1 MSIQSLILEM
11 LHKEVAPAMGCTE
24 PVAIA
29 LAVSK
34 ARELAGLNPSDTVNL
49 DRITLHLS
57 PNVFKNGLAVG
68 IPGTSEVGLMIA
80 AGLGHTTGESAHGLE
95 LFKTVTA
102 GAIESAKALI
112 ATGKVSIHLKDTEEK
127 IWIEAWVEG
136 SGRFGHTILQ
146 GRHDQF
152 IHLSSHEG
160 ILHDVTL
167 LSEKKSDLNPLY
179 DMPLIGLIRSIE
191 SIPHSDLSWLLE
203 GIDMNRKVAEHGIHH
218 LDGMG
223 VGHTLHKN
231 LKNGLIS
238 KDLMG
243 WSMTLTASASDA
255 RMAGVSL
262 PVMSS
267 NGSGNNGLTALLPL
281 AAYADLFEVEDQA
294 LAKAAA
300 ISHTVNSVIKHHIGR
315 LSALCGCGVAAGTGA
330 AVAIAWLMHSD
341 DKVLDSVIQNMIANT
356 TGMVCDGAKV
366 GCALKLATSASA
378 AVQSALLA
386 VSGVN
391 VPSDNGIIGTSCDES
406 LANLAILSKKAMPT
420 VDRVLLEVMLTQS
433 RTV

>member
-1 MSIQSLILEM
+1 MSIQELILEI
-11 LHKEVAPAMGCTE
+11 LKKEVAPAMGCTE

-34 ARELAGLNPSDTVNL
+34 AREMAGLNINDHTKL
-49 DRITLHLS
+49 KQITLHLS

-68 IPGTSEVGLMIA
+68 IPGTEEVGLMIA
-80 AGLGHTTGESAHGLE
+80 AGLGFTAGESHHGLE
-95 LFKTVTA
+95 LFKTVTPTNL
-102 GAIESAKALI
+102 ESAKALI
-112 ATGKVSIHLKDTEEK
+112 KSGKISVHLKDTEEK

-136 SGRFGHTILQ
+136 NVGFGHTVLQ

-160 ILHDVTL
+160 IRLDTML
-167 LSEKKSDLNPLY
+167 TSEKKPPVNTLY
-179 DMPLIGLIRSIE
+179 STPLIKVIRAIE
-191 SIPHSDLSWLLE
+191 HIPHTDLKWLLE
-203 GIDMNRKVAEHGIHH
+203 GIEMNKKVANHGMDHF
-218 LDGMG
+218 DGMG
-223 VGHTLHKN
+223 VGHTLNKN
-231 LKNGLIS
+231 LQNGMMT

-281 AAYADLFEVEDQA
+281 AAYADLYDVEPES

-300 ISHTVNSVIKHHIGR
+300 ISHIINSVIKHHIGR

-330 AVAIAWLMHSD
+330 AVAIAWLMKSD

-378 AVQSALLA
+378 AIQSALLA
-386 VSGVN
+386 VNGVT
-391 VPSDNGIIGTSCDES
+391 VPSGNGIIGTNCDES
-406 LANLAILSKKAMPT
+406 LANLATLSKKAMPT
-420 VDRVLLEVMLTQS
+420 VDRVLLEVMLNQS
-433 RTV
+433 HTT